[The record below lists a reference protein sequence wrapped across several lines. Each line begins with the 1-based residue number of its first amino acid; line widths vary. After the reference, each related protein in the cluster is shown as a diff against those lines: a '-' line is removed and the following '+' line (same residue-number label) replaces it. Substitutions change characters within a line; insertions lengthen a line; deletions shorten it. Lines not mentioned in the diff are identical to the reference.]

1 MDKSRLKNILLI
13 VFIFGTIFLF
23 TDNLDL
29 RREMKKETERV
40 YAELLSETSL
50 LVRKTQRVNLEE
62 VMQTEYGEMI
72 VGGIREEYVDLNS
85 EYFSLANNE
94 VRKLAD
100 ILIGVADL
108 EETLISKG
116 KWTKE
121 EKEAHSGA
129 LRALQLIMLDFNDF
143 SESNGSWEELFTNGD
158 SPLIERINF
167 RIESEGVEL

>member
-1 MDKSRLKNILLI
+1 
-13 VFIFGTIFLF
+13 
-23 TDNLDL
+23 
-29 RREMKKETERV
+29 
-40 YAELLSETSL
+40 
-50 LVRKTQRVNLEE
+50 
-62 VMQTEYGEMI
+62 MI